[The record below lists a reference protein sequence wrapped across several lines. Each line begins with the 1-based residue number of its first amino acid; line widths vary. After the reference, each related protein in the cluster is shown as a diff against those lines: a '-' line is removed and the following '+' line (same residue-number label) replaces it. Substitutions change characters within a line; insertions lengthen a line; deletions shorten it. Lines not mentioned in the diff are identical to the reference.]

1 MTQKI
6 LDIDLVSTLHV
17 LNNAVLNIFVC
28 KFLSAL

>member
-6 LDIDLVSTLHV
+6 LDIDLVSTLRV
-17 LNNAVLNIFVC
+17 LNDADANIFVC